1 MHPPHLQQCE
11 EVYTVVR
18 PPWRGLLTCR
28 LPLCGGRAGMPGQ
41 ITRMLKC
48 VRVLLYSEW
57 RCFDH

>member
-28 LPLCGGRAGMPGQ
+28 LPL
-41 ITRMLKC
+41 
-48 VRVLLYSEW
+48 VRRES
-57 RCFDH
+57 RNARTDHADAKMRPRFVKF